1 MTTVLLVRHGRTGA
15 NASGQLAGRS
25 PGVRLDERGE
35 QQVVDL
41 GSRMSA
47 LRLDLVVSSPLER
60 ARQTAEAILVG
71 QGRQAGRRRR
81 PDGDPGRGAAGPRPL
96 LEVDDRVSECDYGSW
111 TGGELRTL
119 AKDPLWK
126 VVQSHPSAVTFPE
139 GESLAQM
146 QARAVAAIR
155 YWNERV
161 GPRGIYAVVSH
172 GDIIKSILADALGM
186 HLDQFQRIHVDPAS
200 VSVVRYTETRPFVL
214 RTNDVGGDLAGFAAP
229 RRRGRRSSDA
239 AVGGG
244 SGSG

>member
-1 MTTVLLVRHGRTGA
+1 M
-15 NASGQLAGRS
+15 
-25 PGVRLDERGE
+25 
-35 QQVVDL
+35 
-41 GSRMSA
+41 
-47 LRLDLVVSSPLER
+47 
-60 ARQTAEAILVG
+60 
-71 QGRQAGRRRR
+71 
-81 PDGDPGRGAAGPRPL
+81 
-96 LEVDDRVSECDYGSW
+96 SECDYGSW